1 MACRCTGW
9 KTIHGGER
17 AEKRC
22 GPKTASGHRR
32 IYGVVAF
39 YDGIK
44 GAEWFRPTVSVRND
58 QGFITSTVRG
68 SLVLGMPA
76 AKRAAD
82 EMLADECRSRGFGG
96 ARR

>member
-32 IYGVVAF
+32 VYGVVAF
-39 YDGIK
+39 
-44 GAEWFRPTVSVRND
+44 AELGVDDDNWFRPTVSVRND
-58 QGFITSTVRG
+58 QGFTMSTVRG
-68 SLVLGMPA
+68 SLVLGMKA
-76 AKRAAD
+76 AKKVAD
-82 EMLADECRSRGFGG
+82 GMLADECRSRGFGG
-96 ARR
+96 RR